1 MILET
6 YQSDVPQVVIISR
19 LNIVCMM
26 QQILFSFKG
35 TLDAT
40 RYKCKYAVKV
50 TETCHFFFLN
60 TFSYF
65 VRRDSSFTLSTI
77 FVKQLFLVFYLIAA
91 FDLLLSL
98 ASRQF
103 CAKTHFFSLFFWFL
117 KLIVIIEVL
126 NYLGKKKR
134 KLFGFQFREFPTG
147 GEWRVT
153 VEKKKYLKM
162 SRGIFFYFI
171 FCDEEPHH

>member
-1 MILET
+1 M
-6 YQSDVPQVVIISR
+6 
-19 LNIVCMM
+19 
-26 QQILFSFKG
+26 
-35 TLDAT
+35 DAT
-40 RYKCKYAVKV
+40 RYKCKYAVKRKGNRNLP
-50 TETCHFFFLN
+50 FFFLN

-77 FVKQLFLVFYLIAA
+77 FVKQLFLVFYLIAE

-117 KLIVIIEVL
+117 KLIVIIEDL
-126 NYLGKKKR
+126 NYLGKKKENY
-134 KLFGFQFREFPTG
+134 LDFNSGNFPREANG
-147 GEWRVT
+147 AWQSR
-153 VEKKKYLKM
+153 KKKYLKM